1 MKNLLRLV
9 TGLLVSFFLV
19 SCSKNEQKPE
29 FVLSYSV
36 FYPSTH
42 VHARLAQEWATEV
55 SQRSGGRVRVDV
67 YPGGV
72 LSSAPENFTSVLNG
86 VSDLGMSCFAYTR
99 GMFPMIEGVDLPWGY
114 RSGRQATRVANAFI
128 RKFQPQELSGVA
140 FMYAHAHGPG
150 LLASRKEVPNLAA
163 IPGMT
168 IRGTGLSAKI
178 VKLLGANPVGMS
190 QGDTYE
196 ALRKGVVD
204 GTLCPIETLQ
214 GWKQGEVIEFI
225 NDIPALAYTTA
236 NFVVMN
242 KKTWEKLPPDLQ
254 EIITAVNAEWWD
266 KHGLAWDQAD
276 ASARQFVTGLGKKF
290 SSFTPEDNAKIA
302 EMLKPMFQEW
312 ADALTAAGLPGNE
325 ALAALQELTSA
336 AVPAEAEAAPASA
349 GGK

>member
-1 MKNLLRLV
+1 MKNLLRFA
-9 TGLLVSFFLV
+9 TGLLVVLFLA
-19 SCSKNEQKPE
+19 SCGQNAHKPE

-42 VHARLAQEWATEV
+42 VNARLAQEWASEIN
-55 SQRSGGRVRVDV
+55 QRSGGRIRVDV

-72 LSSAPENFTSVLNG
+72 LSSASENFTSVQNG

-99 GMFPMIEGVDLPWGY
+99 GMFPMIEGLDLPWGY
-114 RSGRQATRVANAFI
+114 RSGRQATRVANEFI
-128 RKFQPQELSGVA
+128 RKFQPQELSGVT

-150 LLASRKEVPNLAA
+150 LLVSRKEVPNLAA
-163 IPGMT
+163 LSGMT

-204 GTLCPIETLQ
+204 GTLCPIETLE
-214 GWKQGEVIEFI
+214 GWKQGEVIEFV

-236 NFVVMN
+236 NFVLMN

-266 KHGLAWDQAD
+266 KHGQAWDQAD
-276 ASARQFVTGLGKKF
+276 DSARQFVASMGKKF
-290 SSFTPEDNAKIA
+290 SSFTPEDNAKVA
-302 EMLKPMFQEW
+302 EKLKPLFQEW
-312 ADALTAAGLPGNE
+312 ADALRVAGLPGDE
-325 ALAALQELTSA
+325 ALAALQELTSSKE
-336 AVPAEAEAAPASA
+336 PAEAVPVNGNE
-349 GGK
+349 K